1 MRKHIDLHLEGP
13 DMTTP
18 IARNRFGPVIGVREG
33 QIFENRM
40 ALSLAGVHA
49 PTQNGISGT
58 QIAGCDSIV
67 LNGAYRDEDHG
78 DLIIY
83 SGENPRGGSDNDDQL
98 LVGGNLALKV
108 SLDNG
113 LPVRVTRGSKTVGGP
128 SSGYRY
134 DGLYQVVRISPNR
147 EEGRIVWRYRLEKLY
162 RPLPADVE
170 EPGATERRLVMS
182 ERIVRDANLAA
193 RIKKLYGFSCQVCG
207 ESLPSP
213 DGPYAEAAHIRP
225 LGAPDD
231 GPDVEENLLC
241 LCPNHH
247 KLLDNGG
254 LVVDNDWGVRLV
266 VGDRTIGTLTLK
278 PRHRLTQDYL
288 RWHRERWLA
297 L

>member
-1 MRKHIDLHLEGP
+1 M
-13 DMTTP
+13 
-18 IARNRFGPVIGVREG
+18 
-33 QIFENRM
+33 
-40 ALSLAGVHA
+40 
-49 PTQNGISGT
+49 
-58 QIAGCDSIV
+58 
-67 LNGAYRDEDHG
+67 
-78 DLIIY
+78 
-83 SGENPRGGSDNDDQL
+83 
-98 LVGGNLALKV
+98 
-108 SLDNG
+108 
-113 LPVRVTRGSKTVGGP
+113 
-128 SSGYRY
+128 
-134 DGLYQVVRISPNR
+134 
-147 EEGRIVWRYRLEKLY
+147 
-162 RPLPADVE
+162 
-170 EPGATERRLVMS
+170 
-182 ERIVRDANLAA
+182 
-193 RIKKLYGFSCQVCG
+193 CG